1 MIDYMALQQQYE
13 FNVYPKRDLV
23 LVKGKGAKVWDAN
36 GNEYIDCIAGHGV
49 ANLGHCHKSVVQAV
63 IEQMN
68 RFVTCSNVFYN
79 DKKALLL
86 EKLIQITPKNLT
98 QAFLCNSGTEAV
110 EGAIKFARYA
120 TQKTDFVC
128 AMRGFHGRTMG
139 AVSATYNPKYRDDFK
154 PLVPGF
160 HHVPF
165 NHFDKLRNTL
175 TENTAGVILE
185 IVQGEGGVNIGEKEY
200 FLQVAE
206 LCRKQ
211 NVLLIIDEVQSG
223 FCRTGRMFACNHFDL
238 EPDML
243 LLAKSIAGGIPMGA
257 IVCSDRI
264 KAPLGKHGTTFG
276 GNPLSCAAA
285 LAAIDVMID
294 EKLAEQA
301 REKGT
306 YFMDRFLKNDL
317 QNVRNTRHLGLMIG
331 IELKEKS
338 KPYILKLMEEG
349 VLALPAGPT
358 VIRLLPPLMISHKE
372 LEFVAEKLVKVL
384 G

>member
-86 EKLIQITPKNLT
+86 EKLIQITPKSLT
-98 QAFLCNSGTEAV
+98 QAFLCNSGTGAV

-165 NHFDKLRNTL
+165 NHFDKLRNAL

-200 FLQVAE
+200 FLQVVE

-338 KPYILKLMEEG
+338 KPCILKLMEEG